1 MSKYR
6 NTIFYDFKSRFF
18 ISSWQSWKYH
28 FPTIFFPKF
37 WNTVLKIFISH
48 PPANTMPTH
57 LTPPPL
63 PPPPLHTHTH
73 TPPLPI
79 NESSWHKLFHSCF
92 SVKSFWEVPY
102 SEIMSSTQSPFI
114 VVATMVAIM
123 SKMWRTVHIMI
134 YNILKVYHWVI
145 MCLVLQ
151 NLNFHTWVF
160 QTFIICPYVVKW
172 YSS

>member
-1 MSKYR
+1 MISNPDFSLVLDKVE
-6 NTIFYDFKSRFF
+6 NTISRPYFSPNFEIPYWKS
-18 ISSWQSWKYH
+18 S
-28 FPTIFFPKF
+28 FPIHLQILCPHT
-37 WNTVLKIFISH
+37 SH
-48 PPANTMPTH
+48 PPPS
-57 LTPPPL
+57 